1 MSLVGTDKLSIAAII
16 KSVKI
21 VQQAGYL
28 KDAGSCAGQI
38 LYENY
43 EYLIQQS
50 LHGNLN
56 SITEIF
62 GIGKSKRDEDLIRGY
77 LQLFFPVYA
86 SVESGKCRPKKM
98 EEFSTDE
105 TKALLIDFELYKR
118 LTEAKVEVT
127 FEKLKDIRYEVR
139 LVTTDWKAYLKSFLK
154 WPSTDAPASLS
165 ELVQVGWIKAG
176 LLSHFGYHVGMSG
189 QPSAMRT
196 RILDKLFVATLAI
209 DYFEKSYLSEWA
221 KPSSLERLMKMAR
234 TIAALCR
241 NAKRSPGNFAQAI
254 YDWEEDLEY
263 LHRTYYET
271 FLNLQAYNWPET

>member
-1 MSLVGTDKLSIAAII
+1 MPLAGNDKLPIGAII
-16 KSVKI
+16 KSVKL

-50 LHGNLN
+50 VHGNLN

-62 GIGKSKRDEDLIRGY
+62 KIAKSKRDEDLIRGY

-86 SVESGKCRPKKM
+86 SVESGKCRPKKV
-98 EEFSTDE
+98 EEFSREE
-105 TKALLIDFELYKR
+105 TKALLINFDLYKR
-118 LTEAKVEVT
+118 LTDAKVEVT
-127 FEKLKDIRYEVR
+127 FDKLNDIMYEVR
-139 LVTTDWKAYLKSFLK
+139 LVTTNWKAYLESFLK
-154 WPSTDAPASLS
+154 WPTTDAPASLS
-165 ELVQVGWIKAG
+165 ELVKVGWIKAG

-196 RILDKLFVATLAI
+196 KTLDKLFDATLTI
-209 DYFEKSYLSEWA
+209 HYFDQKYLSEWA

-254 YDWEEDLEY
+254 CDWEEDLEY

-271 FLNLQAYNWPET
+271 FLNLQAFDWPQT